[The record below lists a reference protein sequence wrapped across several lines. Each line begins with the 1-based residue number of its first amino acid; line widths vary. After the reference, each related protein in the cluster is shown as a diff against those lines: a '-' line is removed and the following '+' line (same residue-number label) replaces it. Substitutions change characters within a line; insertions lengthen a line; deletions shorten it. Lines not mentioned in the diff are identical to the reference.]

1 MLQIEVHLVV
11 LCKVFFRI
19 CFYVKLSFGLCD
31 IWGYY
36 VSNVQVLGSA
46 TTYSMLCLQEI

>member
-11 LCKVFFRI
+11 FCSVLLLVF
-19 CFYVKLSFGLCD
+19 YAKLSFGLCE
-31 IWGYY
+31 ILGYY

-46 TTYSMLCLQEI
+46 TTHIILCLQEI